1 MINYRDFNRFDCTGC
16 DGVRGSESD
25 ENWRECDENKFYV
38 NLNYLQDEPQTNFE
52 EFIDQPHNTMVDQI
66 VDIQLR
72 R

>member
-1 MINYRDFNRFDCTGC
+1 MINYRDLNRFDCAGC

-52 EFIDQPHNTMVDQI
+52 EFID
-66 VDIQLR
+66 
-72 R
+72 